1 VTKTHIEKLQATA
14 GLYSLS
20 DLLGYSAKGFAYIL
34 YGISDNHKYIQF
46 EIAKRSGGKR
56 IINAPIPELKVLQRR
71 LAELLEAC
79 IVDIE
84 NIRKLK
90 NTLSHGFRPKHSI
103 MTNASFHRKRRWVF
117 NIDLQDFFGTINF
130 GRICGFFA
138 KNKYF
143 DLDPTV
149 ARIIAQIACHERK
162 LPQGSPCSPV
172 IANLIAHILDVRLAR
187 LAANYGCFYTRYADD
202 LTFSTNSEFFPE
214 EIASRIGNSNEWT
227 AGKKLSRIIKDCAF
241 EINPAKTRMQFREFR
256 QDVTG
261 LVVNSKI
268 NVRTDY
274 VKLARAMVD
283 SLVKSGEFHIKK
295 NFRDENGTFR
305 DETKKGDP
313 DVLRGMLAF
322 IDSVRQFEAL
332 KIVRDIDKAD
342 YRPTRPM
349 AKDLSSADRTLR
361 RFLLYTQ
368 FHNPKKP
375 LIVCEGKTDKVYIQC
390 ALRQRKDKF
399 PELSKKEGG
408 EAEYQLTFFN
418 YSKVADRILHLGGGT
433 GDTDAFIARYGKE
446 FKGFFA
452 PKKQL
457 PVIVLADN
465 DAGAKATFGIV
476 KKAGN
481 LSSVDGSAPYYYICR
496 NLYIIFIPKID
507 GKDTTIEDLFDKSVR
522 KIELNGKKFSGSD
535 KFDAKTEYGK
545 HLFAEY
551 VVKPK
556 QSEIDF
562 SQFDSILSSISDVLK
577 DFEKRQSA

>member
-1 VTKTHIEKLQATA
+1 MTTTHIQKLQATA

-34 YGISDNHKYIQF
+34 YGISDDYKYIQF
-46 EIAKRSGGKR
+46 DIAKRSGGKR
-56 IINAPIPELKVLQRR
+56 IISAPIPELKILQRR

-79 IVDIE
+79 IVDID
-84 NIRKLK
+84 NARKLK
-90 NTLSHGFRPKHSI
+90 NTFSHGFRPKHSI

-117 NIDLQDFFGTINF
+117 NVDLQDFFGTINF

-143 DLDPTV
+143 QLDPTV
-149 ARIIAQIACHERK
+149 ARIIAQIACHEKK

-172 IANLIAHILDVRLAR
+172 IANLIAHILDVKLAR
-187 LAANYGCFYTRYADD
+187 LASSYGCFYTRYADD
-202 LTFSTNSEFFPE
+202 LTFSTNSEIFPE
-214 EIASRIGNSNEWT
+214 VIASRIDGSNEWT
-227 AGKKLSRIIKDCAF
+227 AGKKLLRIIKDCAF
-241 EINPAKTRMQFREFR
+241 EANPTKTRMQFREFR

-274 VKLARAMVD
+274 VKSARAMVD
-283 SLVKSGEFHIKK
+283 SLVESGEFYIKRR
-295 NFRDENGTFR
+295 FRDESGAFR
-305 DETKKGDP
+305 DETEKGEP
-313 DVLRGMLAF
+313 DVLRGMLTF
-322 IDSVRQFEAL
+322 IDSVRQFDAL
-332 KIVRDIDKAD
+332 KNVRDIEKAD
-342 YRPTRPM
+342 HRPTRPL
-349 AKDLSSADRTLR
+349 AKDLSSADRTFR

-375 LIVCEGKTDKVYIQC
+375 LIICEGKTDKVYIRC
-390 ALRQRKDKF
+390 ALKQRADKF
-399 PELSKKEGG
+399 PDLSKKEDGG
-408 EAEYQLTFFN
+408 TDGKLAFFN
-418 YSKVADRILHLGGGT
+418 YSKVADRILHMGGGT

-446 FKGFFA
+446 FKGFFEN
-452 PKKQL
+452 KKQH

-465 DAGAKATFGIV
+465 DSGAKATFGVV

-481 LSSVDGSAPYYYICR
+481 MSFLDGSAPYYYICR
-496 NLYIIFIPKID
+496 NLYIIFIQKID

-522 KIELNGKKFSGSD
+522 ETELNGKKFSGSD

-551 VVKPK
+551 VIKPK
-556 QSEIDF
+556 QEEIDF
-562 SQFDSILSSISDVLK
+562 SKFDSILKSIVDVLA
-577 DFEKRQSA
+577 DFEKRQPA